1 MGLVADLG
9 PLTNRIDPMSHVR
22 LVTSSGNMLADHKG
36 ETVDFICEDCEI
48 LKRLKPSVLLEEHGN
63 QTMPSLPAL
72 VAKSL
77 GCKRVENAFYDRCKM
92 HFHFSPDEWAK
103 RMGYINPKERK
114 DEDLRFS
121 DLSRWHR
128 LYVHCNCGRKSQL
141 DRERLERS
149 LGSDASIADAARKLV
164 CKKCGTKGMAKIIV
178 RSPPRD

>member
-1 MGLVADLG
+1 
-9 PLTNRIDPMSHVR
+9 MSHVK

-103 RMGYINPKERK
+103 LRGYIDPKEHRK
-114 DEDLRFS
+114 DTLAFS
-121 DLSRWHR
+121 DLREWHR
-128 LYVHCNCGRKSQL
+128 LYAHCSCGRKS
-141 DRERLERS
+141 EVEPKRLEKV
-149 LGSDASIADAARKLV
+149 LGKSAPISDASNLLKCR
-164 CKKCGTKGMAKIIV
+164 KCGLKGQAKIV
-178 RSPPRD
+178 VVWLARG